1 MAPLSAQ
8 EPTGTIRGRV
18 IDNETQQ
25 PLARVTV
32 AVGSRG
38 ALTQADGRYLI
49 TGVPAGIGI
58 LRARMLGYAPATR
71 SVTVVGGQTEVVDL
85 ALTAQAVQLADIVV
99 TGYGQQTAGDIT
111 GAVSQINPEEFNPG
125 RITVPAQLLQGKV
138 AGVQVVDNNEPG
150 GGTSI
155 RIRGATS
162 VNASSDPLY
171 VVDGMP
177 LGNGAGGGLSAG
189 RDPLNFLNP
198 HDIQSITV
206 LKDASSAAIYGANA
220 ANGVVLITTKSGTA
234 GRMGTQVEY
243 SSSYS
248 TSSVTRLPNVLNASD
263 FHDVVQAQAPA
274 RVASLGSANTNWLD
288 LITRS
293 SYGQEHNVS
302 VTGASQSTFYR
313 LSLGYLNQDG
323 IIRGTTTERLALGLN
338 LDQHLFDNHLDIKA
352 NLKGSRANDQF
363 SGGAIGQATGMAP
376 TQSAYD
382 PTYPTGYWNW
392 HSTNAGTFNPLE
404 ELALSTR
411 EGTTWRSVGNLQAEY
426 RFPFFEALKAN
437 LNLGY
442 DIAKAGNSTFLPST
456 LASQMLQGHGQ
467 LNLTNNTQLTSLLE
481 GYLNYAAPLSFLPG
495 SVDLTAGYSY
505 TQSHAEYPTYNG
517 TDFTNNLL
525 GVSGIPTAAN
535 VQNSLSVV
543 DYKLI
548 SFFGRANYNY
558 NDRFLASFSVRR
570 DGSSRFGPG
579 NQWGVFPAVSGAWR
593 LSQESFL
600 RGISALS
607 DLKLRASWAKTGNQ
621 AIGDYLFIPTY
632 TYGDGQTQYYLG
644 GQWVTTIRPSAV
656 DQNIHW
662 ESTRSTNVG
671 LDYGF
676 LNQRFS
682 GAIDW
687 YTKKTTDM
695 IFYVPVAAGATFS
708 NFMTT
713 NVGAMQNRGIEASL
727 SARIFEGRAGG
738 LGWTAD
744 FTVSHNANKLLYINA
759 NRTVTQINVGGIQG
773 GVGNNIEILLPGQ
786 PINSFFVYEQKY
798 GTDGKPI
805 YDATHPVNMYVDRP
819 TLRDTV
825 ICRGSGAVAAG
836 CVGDYRGDGTINN
849 SDLRPFHSP
858 WPSLELG
865 HTSFF
870 TYHNFDLSFA
880 LRAQLGAYVYNN
892 VASANGSYQNVTGS
906 ATPSNMDASV
916 LTTGFPIQQ
925 YFSDYYVVSASFL
938 RMDNITVG
946 YTWQMSG
953 RPWRAYVTV
962 QNAFTL
968 TGYEGVDPTAGLNG
982 IDNNIYPRSRTVTGG
997 LSVRF

>member
-1 MAPLSAQ
+1 MRRLRFIVGALLAVLCVAPLRAQ
-8 EPTGTIRGRV
+8 EPTGAIRGRV

-49 TGVPAGIGI
+49 TGVPQGTAI
-58 LRARMLGYAPATR
+58 LRVRMLGYAPATQP
-71 SVTVVGGQTEVVDL
+71 VTVVGGLTVVADV

-99 TGYGQQTAGDIT
+99 TGYGEQSAGDIT
-111 GAVSQINPEEFNPG
+111 GAVSQVTPDEFNPG

-150 GGTSI
+150 GGTAI

-189 RDPLNFLNP
+189 RDALNFLNP
-198 HDIQSITV
+198 NDIQSITV
-206 LKDASSAAIYGANA
+206 LKDASAAAIYGANA

-243 SSSYS
+243 NSSYS
-248 TSSVTRLPNVLNASD
+248 TSSVTKLPNVLNASQ
-263 FHDVVQAQAPA
+263 FLTAVQAQAPT

-288 LITRS
+288 LITRTAYS
-293 SYGQEHNVS
+293 QEQNVS

-313 LSLGYLNQDG
+313 LSLGYLNADG
-323 IIRGTTTERLALGLN
+323 IVRGTTTERLSLGLN
-338 LDQHLFDNHLDIKA
+338 LDQHLLDNHLDIKA

-363 SGGAIGQATGMAP
+363 SGGALGNAVGMAP
-376 TQSAYD
+376 TQPAYD
-382 PTYPTGYWNW
+382 ATYPTGYWNW
-392 HSTNAGTFNPLE
+392 HSTNAGSFNPLE

-411 EGTTWRSVGNLQAEY
+411 QGTTWRSVGNLQAEY

-437 LNLGY
+437 INLGY
-442 DIAKAGNSTFLPST
+442 DVAKAGNSTFLPSS

-467 LNLTNNTQLTSLLE
+467 LNLTNNTQLTSMLE
-481 GYLNYAAPLSFLPG
+481 GYLNYAGPLRFLPG
-495 SVDLTAGYSY
+495 SLDLTAGYSY
-505 TQSHAEYPTYNG
+505 TQSHAEYPNYNA
-517 TDFTNNLL
+517 TNFTNNLL
-525 GVSGIPTAAN
+525 GISGIPTAAN
-535 VQNSLSVV
+535 VQNSMWVV

-600 RGISALS
+600 RGFRSLS

-632 TYGDGQTQYYLG
+632 TYGDGQAQYYLG
-644 GQWVTTIRPSAV
+644 GQFVTTIRPSAV
-656 DQNIHW
+656 DQGIHW

-682 GAIDW
+682 GSVDW

-695 IFYVPVAAGATFS
+695 VFYVPVAAGATFS
-708 NFMTT
+708 NYMTT
-713 NVGAMQNRGIEASL
+713 NVGAMQNQGIEANL
-727 SARIFEGRAGG
+727 SARILEGRRGG
-738 LGWTAD
+738 LSWTAD

-759 NRTVTQINVGGIQG
+759 NRSVTKINVGGIQG
-773 GVGNNIEILLPGQ
+773 GVGNTIEVLLPGE
-786 PINSFFVYEQKY
+786 PINSFYVYQQKY

-805 YDATHPVNMYVDRP
+805 NDVTHPLNMYVD
-819 TLRDTV
+819 LN
-825 ICRGSGAVAAG
+825 
-836 CVGDYRGDGTINN
+836 GDSVINN

-870 TYHNFDLSFA
+870 TYHNVDLSFTM
-880 LRAQLGAYVYNN
+880 RAALGAYVYNN
-892 VASANGSYQNVTGS
+892 VASANGSYQNITGS

-925 YFSDYYVVSASFL
+925 YFSDYYVQSASYL

-953 RPWRAYVTV
+953 RPWRAYVTM
-962 QNAFTL
+962 QNAFTI
-968 TGYEGVDPTAGLNG
+968 TGYKGVDPTAGLNG
-982 IDNNIYPRSRTVTGG
+982 LDNNIYPRSRILTGG